1 MARVKLELGAE
12 LDMLTKPELDESL
25 TEAAKLVREQVRGV
39 KYRRLPQLAGI
50 ASGGV
55 LDIGGD
61 ANAGGTSWN
70 GQPVGPDQ
78 GWAWEIRLLGVAGLT
93 TGATPDIVNI
103 YIRGAGSA
111 LPWWQ
116 LNGNNFSYTFGKG
129 ALVLLPGET
138 LRMASTGTFAATG
151 TVTLFGSA
159 TQLPAEQLGKLLM

>member
-1 MARVKLELGAE
+1 MARVRLELGAE
-12 LDMLTKPELDESL
+12 LDMLTKPELDQSL
-25 TEAAKLVREQVRGV
+25 TAAAQMMREQVRGV
-39 KYRRLPQLAGI
+39 KYRRLPQLSGT

-55 LDIGGD
+55 LDVGGD
-61 ANAGGTSWN
+61 VNAGGNSWS
-70 GQPVGPDQ
+70 GQSVGPDQ
-78 GWAWEIRLLGVAGLT
+78 GWAWEIRLLSIAGLT

-116 LNGNNFSYTFGKG
+116 LNGNNFSYTFSKG

-151 TVTLFGSA
+151 TVTLFGSV
-159 TQLPAEQLGKLLM
+159 TQLPAEQLSKLLM